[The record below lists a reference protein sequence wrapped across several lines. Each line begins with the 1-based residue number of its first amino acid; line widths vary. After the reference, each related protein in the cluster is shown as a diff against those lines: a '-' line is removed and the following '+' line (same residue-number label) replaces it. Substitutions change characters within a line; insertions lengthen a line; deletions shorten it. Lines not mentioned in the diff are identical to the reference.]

1 MKITMIYAEYLPDM
15 SHFKNIIFNKLAS
28 SDTLSLILT
37 TTLLIDDIS
46 VLIDEENETQR
57 A

>member
-1 MKITMIYAEYLPDM
+1 MKTTMLYVEYITDM

-28 SDTLSLILT
+28 SYTLSLIFT
-37 TTLLIDDIS
+37 TILLLGNIF
-46 VLIDEENETQR
+46 VPIDEENETQR